1 MIVDDS
7 HFAYLKL
14 QRGAIADLAGD
25 RAAWQAAY
33 ERSLRDDLNSMAHFL
48 PEHCSSVLDVGSGLG
63 GINAKLA
70 LRYGADLE
78 VNLLDGCS
86 DPPVMKAHNQ
96 TFNDMLVAADFL
108 QRNGVQHIVGGQR
121 PVDLIISLQAWCFHF
136 APALYLAF
144 VKACCRQQT
153 VLILDV
159 RKDKPEWRRD
169 LEREFVQIGWALD
182 RLKFDRLVYRAA

>member
-1 MIVDDS
+1 MIVDDN

-14 QRGAIADLAGD
+14 QRGAIADLAGN

-78 VNLLDGCS
+78 VNLLDGWS

-96 TFNDMLVAADFL
+96 TFNDMVVAADFL
-108 QRNGVQHIVGGQR
+108 QRNGVQHIMSGQR

-136 APALYLAF
+136 APALYLPF
-144 VKACCRQQT
+144 VKACCRRET

-169 LEREFVQIGWALD
+169 LEREFVQFGWALD
-182 RLKFDRLVYRAA
+182 SLKFDRLVFHAN